1 MEGTT
6 WAALTASLTIVGA
19 IWTWI
24 AFRRRGAANGL
35 RALGFTL
42 LPAAAWLTGT
52 LEMVVDIA
60 GSVTDWATS
69 LVFDVRT
76 WTGVGMA
83 GLALLLWVVS
93 GFIRDR
99 QLARGQAA
107 GKVGKGTAGGRG
119 QDAGSGALPEASSTR
134 RAAAPAGGQA
144 SAPRGASPVDDDLAD
159 IEALLRK
166 RGIE

>member
-1 MEGTT
+1 LWDSGAVEGIT
-6 WAALTASLTIVGA
+6 WAALTAALTVAGA

-52 LEMVVDIA
+52 LEMVVEIA
-60 GSVTDWATS
+60 GSVTDWATG
-69 LVFDVRT
+69 LVFDLFT
-76 WTGVGMA
+76 WAGIGLA
-83 GLALLLWVVS
+83 GLSVVLWVVS

-107 GKVGKGTAGGRG
+107 G
-119 QDAGSGALPEASSTR
+119 GSGPRKDRAPDALPSS
-134 RAAAPAGGQA
+134 PAQGTTG
-144 SAPRGASPVDDDLAD
+144 RPVLDDDLAD
-159 IEALLRK
+159 IEAMLKK

>member
-1 MEGTT
+1 MDGTT
-6 WAALTASLTIVGA
+6 WAALTVALTVAGG

-52 LEMVVDIA
+52 LEMVGDIA
-60 GSVTDWATS
+60 GSVTDWATG

-76 WTGVGMA
+76 WSGVALA
-83 GLALLLWVVS
+83 GVAVLFFLVS
-93 GFIRDR
+93 GFLRDR
-99 QLARGQAA
+99 QLGRAQRA
-107 GKVGKGTAGGRG
+107 GRTGAKAGELPPASPGP
-119 QDAGSGALPEASSTR
+119 AGATR
-134 RAAAPAGGQA
+134 R
-144 SAPRGASPVDDDLAD
+144 SPVDDDLAD

>member
-1 MEGTT
+1 MDGTT
-6 WAALTASLTIVGA
+6 WAALTAALTVAGA

-35 RALGFTL
+35 RAMGFTL

-52 LEMVVDIA
+52 LEMVVEIA
-60 GSVTDWATS
+60 GSITDWATS
-69 LVFDVRT
+69 LVFNVLT
-76 WTGVGMA
+76 WTGVGLA
-83 GLALLLWVVS
+83 GLAVLLFVVS

-107 GKVGKGTAGGRG
+107 GKPGKPGKPATPGAASAG
-119 QDAGSGALPEASSTR
+119 LPEASSTR
-134 RAAAPAGGQA
+134 SPARGG
-144 SAPRGASPVDDDLAD
+144 SPVDDDLAD